1 MQTNS
6 KKKLQHISKPLIY
19 VQRLNLNRSVDQS
32 DWSDKSD
39 LSDGSDQSDQSDGS
53 DWSDWSDDRFD
64 LKECMNLAAL
74 H

>member
-6 KKKLQHISKPLIY
+6 KKKLQHISKPLTY
-19 VQRLNLNRSVDQS
+19 VQRLNLNRSLDQS

-39 LSDGSDQSDQSDGS
+39 LSDGS

>member
-19 VQRLNLNRSVDQS
+19 VQRLNLNRSLDLS
-32 DWSDKSD
+32 DWSDLSDKSDLSD
-39 LSDGSDQSDQSDGS
+39 LSDGSDQSDG
-53 DWSDWSDDRFD
+53 SDDRFD